1 MARPKKEC
9 PDWKDER
16 DEELFLEYQKIIAG
30 YGDLVRY
37 IAKSKLYS
45 DAAKKFC
52 ISEARARV
60 IIQEMLRKKTGCFK
74 RSADVRS

>member
-16 DEELFLEYQKIIAG
+16 DEELFEEYQRIITS

-60 IIQEMLRKKTGCFK
+60 IIQEMLRKKSGFVK
-74 RSADVRS
+74 RPVDVRN